1 MRHVPLEPLRPAAL
15 LREELPRIA
24 RARAARPVLDLAC
37 GRGRNALPVAASGA
51 PVIAL
56 DRDATALAELGVRAR
71 EAGLEIARVRA
82 DVEAG
87 HALPFASGALGAVLV
102 FRFLHRPLA
111 AEIVRVLAGG
121 GLLVYETFT
130 TAQRALGHGPRRDA
144 FLLAPGEL
152 ARLFPALET
161 LRFEEGTFGDSE
173 PTALARLVARKPG

>member
-1 MRHVPLEPLRPAAL
+1 VPLEPLRPAAL

-24 RARAARPVLDLAC
+24 GARGARPVLDLAC
-37 GRGRNALPVAASGA
+37 GRGRNALAVAASGA
-51 PVIAL
+51 TVIAL
-56 DRDATALAELGVRAR
+56 DRDAAALAELGARAR

-82 DVEAG
+82 DIEAG
-87 HALPFASGALGAVLV
+87 HALPFASNALGAVLV

-111 AEIVRVLAGG
+111 AEIVRVLAPC

-130 TAQRALGHGPRRDA
+130 TAQRALGRGPRRDA

-161 LRFEEGTFGDSE
+161 LRFEEGSFGDSE
-173 PTALARLVARKPG
+173 PAALARLVARKPL